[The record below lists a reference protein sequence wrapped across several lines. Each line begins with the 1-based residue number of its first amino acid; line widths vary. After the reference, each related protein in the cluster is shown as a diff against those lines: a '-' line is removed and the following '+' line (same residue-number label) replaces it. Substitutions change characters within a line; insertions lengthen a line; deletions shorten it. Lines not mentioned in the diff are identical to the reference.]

1 MQVEKSFNMKRA
13 LWISACVVLILCTAC
28 GRKSESSS
36 SVKMV
41 KIDTIK
47 YFGLTEKSQFPG
59 KVKASEDVNLAFRT
73 SGTILKINVKE
84 GQAVKKDYVLAEMDS
99 RDYKVQLD
107 ATTAEYERIKGEA
120 ERVIALYN
128 EQSVSKNEY
137 EKALYGLRQAE
148 AMLEAAQNAY
158 NDTKLK
164 APFDGYV
171 EKRLF
176 DENET
181 ISAGMP
187 VISMIS
193 NALPEVEINIPA
205 ADYARVGEMEGF
217 YCRFDLFP
225 DKSFPLELVG
235 VNRKANL
242 NQLYKMTLR
251 LKNREGEMSLTPGM
265 TTMVTI
271 EYRPETTATEANA
284 GTASQR
290 ATSATTGTS
299 AGSPEATSSKTTL
312 PTTAIIHKEG
322 ATFVWVYDPAEECIH
337 AVDVTVESIH
347 RDGYSVLCEGPSA
360 GSLVISAGGN
370 SLKEG
375 EKVKPLAPQS
385 VTNIGGVL

>member
-1 MQVEKSFNMKRA
+1 
-13 LWISACVVLILCTAC
+13 
-28 GRKSESSS
+28 
-36 SVKMV
+36 MV